1 MSQKSAVKSV
11 ILVVEDDTLMSDS
24 ISRVLSKEGY
34 EVLVAATGAKAKKV
48 IEDRVIHLI
57 ILDIK
62 LPDMNGVDLLSFAR
76 DVEPDVP
83 VIVMT
88 AYSDVRVAVDA
99 MKAGA
104 NDYLQK
110 PFELDELKVLVSRAL
125 ENMRLKS
132 ELNTLKHQRRNEA
145 TEIIGKSNQIKA
157 LKEMISIV
165 AETPR
170 TPVLIVGES
179 GTGKEL
185 VAGAIHNA
193 SDRKD
198 YPLVKIN
205 VSAIPENL
213 LESEFFGYKKGAF
226 TDAKESKKGLLEM
239 AHGGTLFLDELSE
252 MRYSLQPKILRF
264 LETQTFNPVGGVKE
278 VMVDVRVV
286 AATNKDLKKL
296 VAEGKFRDD
305 LYYRLKVMV
314 IEIPPLRERKEDITP
329 LVELFLSRANSELNK
344 DVKSVSDRMFDI
356 LMEYDWPGNVR
367 ELKNVI
373 ERAVILTDTQEVG
386 TQALPMELLGGEM
399 KVERGEL
406 KSLAGVEKEH
416 IERVL
421 SSLGGNKSEAARILG
436 ISRSTLIEKLKKYGV
451 M

>member
-1 MSQKSAVKSV
+1 
-11 ILVVEDDTLMSDS
+11 
-24 ISRVLSKEGY
+24 
-34 EVLVAATGAKAKKV
+34 
-48 IEDRVIHLI
+48 
-57 ILDIK
+57 
-62 LPDMNGVDLLSFAR
+62 MNGVDLLSFAR
-76 DVEPDVP
+76 EVEPDVP

-88 AYSDVRVAVDA
+88 AYSGVRVAVDA

-132 ELNTLKHQRRNEA
+132 ELDTLKHQRRKEA
-145 TEIIGKSNQIKA
+145 TEIVGVSHQIKA
-157 LKEMISIV
+157 LREMISIV

-185 VAGAIHNA
+185 VAGAIHSA

-314 IEIPPLRERKEDITP
+314 IEIPPLRERKEDIAP
-329 LVELFLSRANSELNK
+329 LVELFLSVANSELNK
-344 DVKSVSDRMFDI
+344 NVGSVSGKAFDI
-356 LMEYDWPGNVR
+356 LMKYDWPGNVR

-373 ERAVILTDTQEVG
+373 ERAVILTDTQEVD
-386 TQALPMELLGGEM
+386 TQALPMELLGGEI
-399 KVERGEL
+399 KVGKGEL
-406 KSLAGVEKEH
+406 ETLAGIEKEH

-421 SSLGGNKSEAARILG
+421 SSSGGNKSEAARILG